1 VDAVEKMIDT
11 VEMTDAGKSSI
22 SNVDTRSNPWAFVRQ
37 VEKGEPLKEW
47 VEEEFYEELWMCP
60 EKGTRIRKSPP
71 TLVWVRRDLVD
82 KRNFTEGDCYLLLD
96 GDTPGLVREMILSGG
111 GGVVERWEETIA
123 LAAREEVC
131 DGRLESL
138 WWQRLWRERGR
149 WRAPFYPDQHY
160 PLPSTRSS
168 SLGMDLIRTNE
179 GGGITNRHRETN
191 LQGAA
196 TEGSAT
202 KSSRTSASPT
212 PTGVGRS

>member
-96 GDTPGLVREMILSGG
+96 GDTPGPVREMILSGG
-111 GGVVERWEETIA
+111 SWRGGRRPS
-123 LAAREEVC
+123 LL
-131 DGRLESL
+131 RLERKYAMADWNRCGGRGCGGRGGDGEHPSIQISITPSL
-138 WWQRLWRERGR
+138 QPVL
-149 WRAPFYPDQHY
+149 
-160 PLPSTRSS
+160 LPWVW
-168 SLGMDLIRTNE
+168 I
-179 GGGITNRHRETN
+179 
-191 LQGAA
+191 
-196 TEGSAT
+196 
-202 KSSRTSASPT
+202 
-212 PTGVGRS
+212 

>member
-96 GDTPGLVREMILSGG
+96 GDTPGPVREMILSGG
-111 GGVVERWEETIA
+111 SWRGGRRPS
-123 LAAREEVC
+123 LL
-131 DGRLESL
+131 RLERKYAMAD
-138 WWQRLWRERGR
+138 WNRCGGRGCGGR
-149 WRAPFYPDQHY
+149 GGDGEHPSIQISITPP
-160 PLPSTRSS
+160 PLQPV
-168 SLGMDLIRTNE
+168 LLPWVWI
-179 GGGITNRHRETN
+179 
-191 LQGAA
+191 
-196 TEGSAT
+196 
-202 KSSRTSASPT
+202 
-212 PTGVGRS
+212 